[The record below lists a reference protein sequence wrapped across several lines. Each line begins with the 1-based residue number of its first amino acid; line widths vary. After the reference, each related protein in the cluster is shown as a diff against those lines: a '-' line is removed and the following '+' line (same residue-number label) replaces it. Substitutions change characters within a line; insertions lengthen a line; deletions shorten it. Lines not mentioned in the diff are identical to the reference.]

1 MTSQKPLSTGKKI
14 LFRTGILVVLS
25 AVCMAGLSLVTDGL
39 GGRRALSDGPVGTF
53 TPTDRNCGKSSCTWV
68 GTFTS
73 TNGTVT
79 ARDVKL
85 NDAATVRRSDPM
97 PTSIEDVRLDDEAT
111 RPAAYTADYNWH
123 APVVKGA
130 VLALVPPPLAV
141 FFFMLGKRQRRQRML
156 GHQSLDRPY
165 S

>member
-14 LFRTGILVVLS
+14 LVWTGILVVLG
-25 AVCMAGLSLVTDGL
+25 AVCMAGLILITDGL

-53 TPTDRNCGKSSCTWV
+53 TPTDRNCDKSSCTWV

-73 TNGTVT
+73 TDGTVT

-111 RPAAYTADYNWH
+111 RPAAYTANYNWH
-123 APVVKGA
+123 APIIKGTVV
-130 VLALVPPPLAV
+130 VLVPPPLVV
-141 FFFMLGKRQRRQRML
+141 FSFVMAKRQRRQRML